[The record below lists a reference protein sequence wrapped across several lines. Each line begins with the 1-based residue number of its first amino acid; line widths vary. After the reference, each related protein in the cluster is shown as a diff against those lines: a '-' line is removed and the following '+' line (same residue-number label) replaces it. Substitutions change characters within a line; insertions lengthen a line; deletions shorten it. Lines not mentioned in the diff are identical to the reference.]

1 MTAAEVGR
9 SENSHSDEADGD
21 ARVGALRVALVGGG
35 DLHIRVGWSNDTQ
48 RNVGKEVAHVLLDR
62 GGIWNVVLDNGQH
75 ATIRCDAIT
84 CVTYLPGR
92 GRGAF

>member
-1 MTAAEVGR
+1 MSVNAEPMVT
-9 SENSHSDEADGD
+9 EPTEL
-21 ARVGALRVALVGGG
+21 RVGALRVALVGGA
-35 DLHIRVGWSNDTQ
+35 DLHIQVGWDNDTQ
-48 RNVGKEVAHVLLDR
+48 SNVGKEVAHILMDR
-62 GGIWNVVLDNGQH
+62 GGVWNVVLDNGQH